1 MKVMAGVLLL
11 LVVCGC
17 RKAPSVA
24 DRGAKPASPAGQ
36 AASGPVEQE
45 PGFDV
50 AVKLSPKAKAE
61 LVVKG
66 ETVVVSVSFEG
77 GPKPGTP
84 KKYVGDDGQVM
95 DLGGREVEVAVGT
108 AGAVTARFSKLQAN
122 KDALAWVQ
130 GTPGVLINVY
140 SGRKASKD
148 NVLDCGIYEGPLST
162 IADSVVPIDCKL
174 IAE

>member
-1 MKVMAGVLLL
+1 MV
-11 LVVCGC
+11 
-17 RKAPSVA
+17 
-24 DRGAKPASPAGQ
+24 Q
-36 AASGPVEQE
+36 AAGGPVQQGPVEQE

-61 LVVKG
+61 LVAKG

-84 KKYVGDDGQVM
+84 KNYVGEDGQVM
-95 DLGGREVEVAVGT
+95 GLGDRTVEVAP
-108 AGAVTARFSKLQAN
+108 GATARFGKLQAN
-122 KDALAWVQ
+122 KDALRWVQ
-130 GTPGVLINVY
+130 GAQGGLGVLVNVY